1 MTAEEIRQIV
11 AEELDKRF
19 PSMPKYLSTEEK
31 AQQMGIKPE
40 TLRRMARSGKI
51 NCIKCDT
58 GIKSRYRFYPWQIIR
73 RDSWRLA
80 TRSETGER
88 NQSNGRYMPCPISHR
103 ANHKEAEPR
112 RRLFRDERSLTY
124 RTKQYRC
131 NKVTVAS
138 WMPWPVK
145 RTHNYTQVLSQ
156 RVSG

>member
-1 MTAEEIRQIV
+1 
-11 AEELDKRF
+11 
-19 PSMPKYLSTEEK
+19 MPKYLSTEEK

-88 NQSNGRYMPCPISHR
+88 NQSNGRYMPCPISHG
-103 ANHKEAEPR
+103 ANHKEAELR

-124 RTKQYRC
+124 RTKQYMC
-131 NKVTVAS
+131 NKVTVSIVDAVTREKDAQLYAS
-138 WMPWPVK
+138 P
-145 RTHNYTQVLSQ
+145 LSACFW
-156 RVSG
+156 VATNELHLSFKDASGA